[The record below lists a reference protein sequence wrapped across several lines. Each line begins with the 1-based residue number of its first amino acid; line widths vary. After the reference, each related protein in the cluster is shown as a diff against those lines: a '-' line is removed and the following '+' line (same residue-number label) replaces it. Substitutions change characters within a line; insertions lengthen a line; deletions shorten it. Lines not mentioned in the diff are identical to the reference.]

1 MKTPRLF
8 FTALLFPMCLQQILA
23 QVTENFSDGNF
34 SDNPAWISSNPNDW
48 TINASLQL
56 QSNRTVASSSF
67 WISTANVLATGVQW
81 DFWMRLSF
89 NTSSANMV
97 DVYLIASAPDIS
109 LNSTTGYFVRMG
121 NTDDEI
127 ALYRKDNG
135 VAPVKIIDGINGVL
149 NSSNNLLRVRVIR
162 DAAGE
167 WTLLRAL
174 GGNESDFFEEGK
186 AADNRYL
193 ETAFFGILVR
203 QSTASFFQRHFFDD
217 ISIKAYEPDRI
228 PPEMVSATA
237 KSSKQ
242 IDLLFNEPVSVASA
256 EKLSHYHVN
265 NIGNPSTAKRN
276 VNNPALVTL
285 NFSQAFE
292 NGIFYELTLAGVE
305 DLSGNKLQQTKT
317 RFSFF
322 QPGRNDAIIS
332 EIMSDPSPQV
342 GLPNIEWIEL
352 RNTTAHAFNIQGWK
366 IGREATGLSAAM
378 PDFLLQPDSAIILCG
393 SSGAALMRNFGTTI
407 ALNAFPTLPVSGS
420 VIWVEDAF
428 GKNIHTATYQ
438 SSWHENALKA
448 NGGWS
453 LEMIDIQNP
462 CGGKSN
468 WRSSTDPKGGTPG
481 KSNSVQSSNP
491 DNTPPLMVHA
501 FAPDSLQITLT
512 FNETLDSSQAVITSN
527 YRIDHPTASIQ
538 NAICTPPL
546 FQQTILQLSAPLQKE
561 KIYTIAAQHIRD
573 CKSNTTDSEQLV
585 KLALHQQPAAQ
596 DIVINEI
603 LFDPRGSGAD
613 FIELYNRS
621 KKTFNLKELMLAN
634 RSNGNI
640 ANYKNLRSENQLFFP
655 GNLLVFT
662 DNAMNIRNEYVVKKT
677 EWLFEMSSLPSYPND
692 AGQVVLTDAQGNI
705 IDELQYS
712 DKWHFKLIE
721 NKEGISLE
729 RINPHTTSQQA
740 DNWTSAAKS
749 AGYATPTAIN
759 SQYRQDTQVQGTI
772 AISPEIFSPDQDG
785 FDDFV
790 TIDYRFP
797 EPRYVLNITI
807 FDASGRAV
815 KALQRNAICGI
826 TGSFRWDGLDE
837 KNMRL
842 PLGPY
847 VVFCEAFNL
856 SGQVKRFKHQVVLAR
871 RW

>member
-1 MKTPRLF
+1 M
-8 FTALLFPMCLQQILA
+8 ALHFSMCLQQTLA
-23 QVTENFSDGNF
+23 QITENFSDGNF

-48 TINASLQL
+48 TVNASLQL

-67 WISTANVLATGVQW
+67 WISTTNTLATGVQW
-81 DFWMRLSF
+81 DFWMRLGF

-97 DVYLIASAPDIS
+97 DAYLTASAPDIS
-109 LNSTTGYFVRMG
+109 LNSTTGYFVRIG

-149 NSSNNLLRVRVIR
+149 NTSNNTLRIRVIR
-162 DAAGE
+162 DENGK
-167 WTLLRAL
+167 WILLRAL
-174 GGNESDFFEEGK
+174 GENDFFQEGEII
-186 AADNRYL
+186 DNRYL
-193 ETAFFGILVR
+193 KTEAFGILVR

-217 ISIKAYEPDRI
+217 ISIKAYEPDRTA
-228 PPEMVSATA
+228 PEVVSATA
-237 KSSKQ
+237 KSAKQ
-242 IDLLFNEPVSVASA
+242 IDLLFNEPVSIASA
-256 EKLSHYHVN
+256 EKLSHYHVS
-265 NIGNPSTAKRN
+265 NIGNPSTAKRSIS
-276 VNNPALVTL
+276 NPSLVTL
-285 NFSQAFE
+285 NFSQAFD
-292 NGIFYELTLAGVE
+292 NGIFYELNIEGVE

-366 IGREATGLSAAM
+366 IGREGAGLSAAM

-393 SSGAALMRNFGTTI
+393 SSGAAQMRNFGTTI
-407 ALNAFPTLPVSGS
+407 GLNAFPTLPVGGS
-420 VIWVEDAF
+420 VAWIEDQF
-428 GKNIHTATYQ
+428 GKNIHTAAYQ
-438 SSWHENALKA
+438 SIWHDNALKA

-453 LEMIDIQNP
+453 LEMIDLQNP

-468 WRSSTDPKGGTPG
+468 WRSSIDPKGGTPG
-481 KSNSVQSSNP
+481 KSNSVQASNP
-491 DNTPPLMVHA
+491 DNAPPLILHA
-501 FAPDSLQITLT
+501 FAPDSMQIILT

-527 YRIDHPTASIQ
+527 YSIDHPTATIQ
-538 NAICTPPL
+538 NALCTPPL
-546 FQQTILQLSAPLQKE
+546 FQQTALQLSVPLQKE
-561 KIYTIAAQHIRD
+561 KMYNISVRNIRD
-573 CKSNTTDSEQLV
+573 CKGNEITTEQVV
-585 KLALHQQPAAQ
+585 KLALHQQPSAQ

-621 KKTFNLKELMLAN
+621 KKTFNLKELLLAN

-640 ANYKNLRSENQLFFP
+640 ANYRNLRSENQLFFP
-655 GNLLVFT
+655 GSLLVFT
-662 DNAMNIRNEYVVKKT
+662 DNATNIRSEYAVKQP

-692 AGQVVLTDAQGNI
+692 AGQVVLTDLQGNV
-705 IDELQYS
+705 IDEVHYS

-729 RINPHTTSQQA
+729 RINPHAASQQA

-749 AGYATPTAIN
+749 AGYATPTAMN
-759 SQYRQDTQVQGTI
+759 AQYRQDAQVQG
-772 AISPEIFSPDQDG
+772 AILVSPEIFSPDQDG

-790 TIDYRFP
+790 IINYRFP

-807 FDASGRAV
+807 FDANGRAV
-815 KALQRNAICGI
+815 KALQRNAICGVS
-826 TGSFRWDGLDE
+826 GSFRWDGLDE

-842 PLGPY
+842 PFGPY